1 MQRESPRSPEGSAVR
16 QRNARGQGDRLRQEI
31 IEAARDILATTGNLD
46 RLTLR
51 GVAREVGIAAT
62 SVYLHFPDAE
72 HLAVAAL
79 EQTFAELSATTS
91 AAAAGYADPAEALLA
106 RCRAYCQFGVDHPG
120 HYRVMFHLDPMSSLA
135 AGDPG
140 ETHGQRAFRVLLGAV
155 EACLAADADR
165 PDRSDRSDRSDRPD
179 RPDRP
184 DRSDRSRRDPHRL
197 AALVWAT
204 EHGLVSARLA
214 RPQLHWG
221 SLNSMVTEAVSRLM
235 GFDYEDVGP
244 TATAT
249 ATGTA

>member
-165 PDRSDRSDRSDRPD
+165 PDRSDRSDRS
-179 RPDRP
+179 
-184 DRSDRSRRDPHRL
+184 RRDPHRL

-214 RPQLHWG
+214 RPQFHWG
-221 SLNSMVTEAVSRLM
+221 SLDGMVIEAVSRLM
-235 GFDYEDVGP
+235 GFDYEDVGS
-244 TATAT
+244 TATAP
-249 ATGTA
+249 A

>member
-1 MQRESPRSPEGSAVR
+1 MQRESPRSPNGSAVR

-79 EQTFAELSATTS
+79 EQTFAELSAATS
-91 AAAAGYADPAEALLA
+91 AAAAEYADPAEALLA
-106 RCRAYCQFGVDHPG
+106 RCRAYCQFGLDHPG
-120 HYRVMFHLDPMSSLA
+120 HYRVMFHLDLMPSLA
-135 AGDPG
+135 AAEPEETPG
-140 ETHGQRAFRVLLGAV
+140 QHAFRVLVGAV
-155 EACLAADADR
+155 KACLAPDADR
-165 PDRSDRSDRSDRPD
+165 PDRLH
-179 RPDRP
+179 
-184 DRSDRSRRDPHRL
+184 RDPLRL
-197 AALVWAT
+197 ASLVWAT

-214 RPQLHWG
+214 RPHFHWG
-221 SLNSMVTEAVSRLM
+221 SLDGMVTEAVSRLM
-235 GFDYEDVGP
+235 GFDYEDVGS

-249 ATGTA
+249 A

>member
-79 EQTFAELSATTS
+79 EQTFAQLTATTS
-91 AAAAGYADPAEALLA
+91 AAAAAHADPADALLA
-106 RCRAYCQFGVDHPG
+106 RCRAYCQFGLDHPG
-120 HYRVMFHLDPMSSLA
+120 HYRVMFHLDLMPGLA
-135 AGDPG
+135 AGDPE
-140 ETHGQRAFRVLLGAV
+140 ETPGQRAFRALLATV
-155 EACLAADADR
+155 EACLAAGAGR
-165 PDRSDRSDRSDRPD
+165 PHP
-179 RPDRP
+179 
-184 DRSDRSRRDPHRL
+184 DPHRL
-197 AALVWAT
+197 ASLVWAA

-214 RPQLHWG
+214 RPRFHWG
-221 SLNSMVTEAVSRLM
+221 ALDGMVTEAVSSLM
-235 GFDYEDVGP
+235 GFNCHAGSTGP
-244 TATAT
+244 
-249 ATGTA
+249 

>member
-165 PDRSDRSDRSDRPD
+165 PDRSDR
-179 RPDRP
+179 PDRP
-184 DRSDRSRRDPHRL
+184 DRSDRDPHRL

-235 GFDYEDVGP
+235 GFDYEDATA

>member
-1 MQRESPRSPEGSAVR
+1 MQRESPRSPEGPAVR

-31 IEAARDILATTGNLD
+31 IKAARDILATTGNLD

-51 GVAREVGIAAT
+51 GVAREVGIATT

-79 EQTFAELSATTS
+79 EQTFAELTATTS
-91 AAAAGYADPAEALLA
+91 AAAAGHTDPAEALLA

-120 HYRVMFHLDPMSSLA
+120 HYRVMFHLDLMPSLA

-140 ETHGQRAFRVLLGAV
+140 ETPGQRAFRVLVGAV

-165 PDRSDRSDRSDRPD
+165 PDRPD
-179 RPDRP
+179 RPH
-184 DRSDRSRRDPHRL
+184 RDPHRL
-197 AALVWAT
+197 ASLVWAT

-235 GFDYEDVGP
+235 GFDYEDAGSTG
-244 TATAT
+244 TATA
-249 ATGTA
+249 

>member
-16 QRNARGQGDRLRQEI
+16 QRNARGQGERLRQEI

-165 PDRSDRSDRSDRPD
+165 PDRSDRS
-179 RPDRP
+179 
-184 DRSDRSRRDPHRL
+184 RRDPHRL

-235 GFDYEDVGP
+235 GFDYEDA

>member
-1 MQRESPRSPEGSAVR
+1 MQPESPRSPSGSAVR

-31 IEAARDILATTGNLD
+31 IAAARDILATTGNLD

-106 RCRAYCQFGVDHPG
+106 RCRAYCQFGLDHPG
-120 HYRVMFHLDPMSSLA
+120 HYRVMFHLDLMPSLA
-135 AGDPG
+135 AGDPE
-140 ETHGQRAFRVLLGAV
+140 ETPGQRAFRALRGAV

-165 PDRSDRSDRSDRPD
+165 PDRPDHLDRSH
-179 RPDRP
+179 
-184 DRSDRSRRDPHRL
+184 RDPHRL
-197 AALVWAT
+197 ASLIWAT

-214 RPQLHWG
+214 RPGFHWG
-221 SLNSMVTEAVSRLM
+221 SLDGMVTEAVSRLM
-235 GFDYEDVGP
+235 GFDYEDAGS
-244 TATAT
+244 AA
-249 ATGTA
+249 

>member
-91 AAAAGYADPAEALLA
+91 AAAAEYADPAGALLA
-106 RCRAYCQFGVDHPG
+106 RCRAYCQFGLDHPG
-120 HYRVMFHLDPMSSLA
+120 HYRVMFHLDLMPSLA
-135 AGDPG
+135 AGDPV
-140 ETHGQRAFRVLLGAV
+140 ETPGQRAFRALRGAV

-165 PDRSDRSDRSDRPD
+165 PDH
-179 RPDRP
+179 P
-184 DRSDRSRRDPHRL
+184 DRSHRDPHRL
-197 AALVWAT
+197 ASLIWAT

-214 RPQLHWG
+214 RPGFAWG
-221 SLNSMVTEAVSRLM
+221 SLGGMVTEAVSRLM
-235 GFDYEDVGP
+235 GFDYEDSQPADGENELAAP
-244 TATAT
+244 FSRHETAP
-249 ATGTA
+249 GQ